1 MKRKYWYAIYA
12 VALAL
17 LPVLLFF
24 AIQLESPT
32 DLLAPPGLTGDK
44 LEIQRAFEASVPE
57 KSGIIL
63 QYPTAGDYRSAY
75 VLKDIDG
82 DGQDEAIVFYT
93 LKSDESTVRVNVLD
107 RVGDVW
113 KSVYDEPG
121 YGAKVISIDFDDL
134 NKDGHMELLTCWS
147 IFETTTAKTL
157 TIHSVTKDDAGVLEL
172 DALVNQSYTYRAVAD
187 MDSDGFN
194 EVLVTWLDNTDQN
207 LPKSYASLLKQAPDG
222 TISQIGQNVSL
233 DASVSAYHSLKL
245 ETTADGKSI
254 AFLDAYKGDD
264 AMITE
269 VIWWDDTERALVA
282 PLLDSDTLSNSLTL
296 RSPAVPSMD
305 IDKDG
310 AMEIPIIANDGGAQV
325 VKEVALPLF
334 AWSTPVSDGL
344 SPISYGFVNTTLGCY
359 FEVPA
364 DFRDY
369 MLAYRLSDDSCTT
382 FYRSDDG
389 EERAEPLFT
398 FLVKKNAD
406 MNESDTYTFKVV
418 HGGMAVYGTLTSVGE
433 AMGFTNELIENS
445 FTFFDTLT

>member
-24 AIQLESPT
+24 AVQLESPA

-44 LEIQRAFEASVPE
+44 LEIQRAFEASVTD
-57 KSGIIL
+57 KSGIVL
-63 QYPTAGDYRSAY
+63 QYPTAGDFRSAY

-107 RVGDVW
+107 RVDGVW

-121 YGAKVISIDFDDL
+121 YGARVISIEFNDL
-134 NKDGHMELLTCWS
+134 NKDGHMEILTCWS

-157 TIHSVTKDDAGVLEL
+157 TIHSVTTEKNEPPELEV
-172 DALVNQSYTYRAVAD
+172 LVNQSYTYRAIAD

-222 TISQIGQNVSL
+222 SITQIGQNVSL

-269 VIWWDDTERALVA
+269 VIWWDETERALVA
-282 PLLDSDTLSNSLTL
+282 PLLDPDTLTNSITM
-296 RSPAVPSMD
+296 RSPAVASMD
-305 IDKDG
+305 INKDG
-310 AMEIPIIANDGGAQV
+310 AMEIPIIANDGGEQV

-334 AWSTPVSDGL
+334 AWTVPDGIGL
-344 SPISYGFVNTTLGCY
+344 NPINYGYVNTTLGCF
-359 FEVPA
+359 FEIPTE
-364 DFRDY
+364 FKDY

-389 EERAEPLFT
+389 EQRAEPLFT

-406 MNESDTYTFKVV
+406 MDDSDTYTFKVV
-418 HGGMAVYGTLTSVGE
+418 HNGMAIYGTLTSVGE